1 MGSKRYKFSRY
12 AMYSSI
18 EKFLKS
24 SELKAGK
31 CLLVGDSLRG
41 KGDSSIIIRNPAI
54 VDMLPK
60 ECEVIA
66 PPYPDVDIQDM
77 PYEDNTFDY
86 VSADQVLEHVRKPWI
101 AVEEVRRVLK
111 EGGLAILT
119 SCLLHP
125 IHGIPYDYFRYTPAG
140 LESLCDDF
148 SKIHRCDGMGDLDMV
163 LDCFKG
169 KRGRTVV
176 PGEPIEER
184 ALKNDKINLLHVWI
198 IAQK

>member
-12 AMYSSI
+12 AMYSGI
-18 EKFLKS
+18 ENFLNS
-24 SELKAGK
+24 YELKIGK

-41 KGDSSIIIRNPAI
+41 KSNEFVIDNPAI
-54 VDMLPK
+54 LNMLPE
-60 ECEVIA
+60 ECEIIA

-86 VSADQVLEHVRKPWI
+86 VIADQVLEHVRKPWI

-111 EGGLAILT
+111 EGGLSILT

-125 IHGIPYDYFRYTPAG
+125 VHGIPYDYFRYTPAG
-140 LESLCDDF
+140 LESLCDNF
-148 SKIHRCDGMGDLDMV
+148 SKIHRCDGVGDLDMV

-176 PGEPIEER
+176 PGQPIEER

-198 IAQK
+198 IAEK